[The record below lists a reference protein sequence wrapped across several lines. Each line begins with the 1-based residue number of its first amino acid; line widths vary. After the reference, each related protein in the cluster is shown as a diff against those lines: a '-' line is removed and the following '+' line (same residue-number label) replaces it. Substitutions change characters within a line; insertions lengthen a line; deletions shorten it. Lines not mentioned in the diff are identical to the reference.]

1 MKKPGLS
8 THPSKRASRTRQQ
21 ILQAAAEVFTAQGYS
36 GATTRRIAE
45 TARVSELT
53 LFRHFGTKKNL
64 FLETI
69 RQNSALPSI
78 EMALAGQMSGD
89 PRQDLTLIG
98 VQLLKTLIQRREV
111 ILMTFYEAE
120 RLPELRQIIVQV
132 PKAQRRLLAGYLF
145 HLTEQGLIKTT
156 NIEISA
162 QAFLGMLFAYA
173 VYQGLEKE
181 ISIQDESEIR
191 SIVEVF
197 VDIFLEG
204 ILVQDEQPDG
214 GQS

>member
-1 MKKPGLS
+1 MNNPDLT

-21 ILQAAAEVFTAQGYS
+21 ILQAAAEVFTAQGFS
-36 GATTRRIAE
+36 GATTRGIAE

-69 RQNSALPSI
+69 RKNSALPGI

-89 PRQDLTLIG
+89 PRPDLILIG
-98 VQLLKTLIQRREV
+98 IQLLKTLIQRREV

-132 PKAQRRLLAGYLF
+132 PKAQRRMLAGYLSR
-145 HLTEQGLIKTT
+145 LAEQGLIKPTDT
-156 NIEISA
+156 EITA

-173 VYQGLEKE
+173 VYQALEKE
-181 ISIQDESEIR
+181 TSSQDESEIH
-191 SIVEVF
+191 SIVETF
-197 VDIFLEG
+197 VDIFLKG
-204 ILVQDEQPDG
+204 ILV
-214 GQS
+214 